1 MDTLE
6 TIFNLQKVLLS
17 VEKLADII
25 TSARYP
31 QTKEERISGL
41 ATAIIHETE
50 EVQRLTNWKWW
61 KPVKFDEV
69 QAKEEVIDLS
79 LFLIHMSVELWYDA

>member
-6 TIFNLQKVLLS
+6 TIFNLQKD
-17 VEKLADII
+17 LAATS

-31 QTKEERISGL
+31 QTKERISGL
-41 ATAIIHETE
+41 ATAIIHEAVK
-50 EVQRLTNWKWW
+50 VQRLTNWK

-69 QAKEEVIDLS
+69 QAKE
-79 LFLIHMSVELWYDA
+79 

>member
-6 TIFNLQKVLLS
+6 TIFNLQKD
-17 VEKLADII
+17 LADINTSTS

-31 QTKEERISGL
+31 QTKERISGL
-41 ATAIIHETE
+41 ATAIIHEAVK
-50 EVQRLTNWKWW
+50 VQRLTNWK

-69 QAKEEVIDLS
+69 QAKE
-79 LFLIHMSVELWYDA
+79 

>member
-6 TIFNLQKVLLS
+6 TIFNLQKDL
-17 VEKLADII
+17 EDII

-41 ATAIIHETE
+41 ATAIIP
-50 EVQRLTNWKWW
+50 Q
-61 KPVKFDEV
+61 
-69 QAKEEVIDLS
+69 
-79 LFLIHMSVELWYDA
+79 